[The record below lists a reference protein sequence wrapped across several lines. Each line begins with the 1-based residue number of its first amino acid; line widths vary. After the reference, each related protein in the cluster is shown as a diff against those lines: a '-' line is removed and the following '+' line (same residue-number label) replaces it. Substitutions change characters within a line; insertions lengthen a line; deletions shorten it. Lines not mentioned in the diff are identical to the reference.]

1 MKITIDRLKE
11 IILEEIDKTDQTN
24 ESVLGLPPGT
34 TRMPMLN
41 SPMASLTPKEPEE
54 ASFTNFAELFSK
66 IMDAP
71 GGKLNLNKADTKTLA
86 SMIAQRNLKEQ

>member
-11 IILEEIDKTDQTN
+11 IISEEIDKS
-24 ESVLGLPPGT
+24 ESVGEVLVPKGT
-34 TRMPMLN
+34 ERMSMSRPVDMKK
-41 SPMASLTPKEPEE
+41 ADDEPEE
-54 ASFTNFAELFSK
+54 ASFDNFAELFSK

-71 GGKLNLNKADTKTLA
+71 DGKLNLSKADTKALA

>member
-11 IILEEIDKTDQTN
+11 IISEEIDKS
-24 ESVLGLPPGT
+24 ESVGEVLVPKGT
-34 TRMPMLN
+34 ERMSMSRPVDMKK
-41 SPMASLTPKEPEE
+41 ADEPEE
-54 ASFTNFAELFSK
+54 ASFDNFAELFSK

-71 GGKLNLNKADTKTLA
+71 DGKLNLSKADTKALA